1 MIVYKAMHE
10 SGLPRLAEIDRSE
23 VIRVGYEV
31 RHGELIEKDVVWDT
45 PTFMPEGDG
54 EHTVAAQIAF
64 CKSHMERGAVAV
76 GVFEEEL
83 LVAVG
88 LLTPDIRPGTAQ
100 LSYLHVSASHR
111 RMGIATALAHQLLE
125 IARAHGAK
133 RVYVS
138 ATPSG
143 SAVGFYQSLGFDLVD
158 KPLPEL
164 YELEPDDIH
173 MILDLEDG

>member
-1 MIVYKAMHE
+1 MIVYMAINE
-10 SGLPRLAEIDRSE
+10 SELSRLAEIDRSE

-31 RHGELIEKDVVWDT
+31 RHGELVEVDVVWDT
-45 PTFMPEGDG
+45 PNFMPEGEG
-54 EHTVAAQIAF
+54 EHTIAAQIAF
-64 CKSHMERGAVAV
+64 CKSHLGRGALAI
-76 GVFEEEL
+76 GAFDEGA

-111 RMGIATALAHQLLE
+111 RMGIATALVRQLLE
-125 IARAHGAK
+125 IAQAHGSK

-143 SAVGFYQSLGFDLVD
+143 SAVGFYKSLGFDLVES
-158 KPLPEL
+158 PLPEL
-164 YELEPDDIH
+164 YEQEPDDIH
-173 MILDLEDG
+173 MILDLEGV